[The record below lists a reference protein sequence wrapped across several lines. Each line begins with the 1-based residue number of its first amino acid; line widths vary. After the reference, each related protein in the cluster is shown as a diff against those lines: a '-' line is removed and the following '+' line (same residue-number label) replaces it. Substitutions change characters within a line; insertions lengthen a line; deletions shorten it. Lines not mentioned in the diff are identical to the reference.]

1 MASESQPNDRWD
13 RVASQLRACREAQ
26 EQAWGGID
34 NATLGRFIADDLNSE
49 ERRQVEQAIDKRPE
63 LRRLTDLVRDVL
75 ADFDSPRAN
84 SPAPQQQPTRPR
96 PLPFPKSQ
104 PERRPMV
111 RWLQKRSGMLAAA
124 CLLLALSTAL
134 FDSRFTAG
142 LRGASDGTDEGK
154 TSNEVITVAM
164 KDSGNPY
171 FLEEKPLASAVGRR
185 DLPSGERYG
194 VAFAYPAPG
203 VNRLELL
210 NHKIEGLQE
219 QGKWREALA
228 FDAKSVAI
236 ARRANLEQR
245 LEYAANRELVAS
257 VSQHQGDLD
266 HAYGCLT
273 QAFEIR
279 MRKLGSENKETARTA
294 LSIANI
300 YAVAIN
306 SGTNASDYPPAPLP
320 ASPGRPLMMVSSKEI
335 GAEHDGDRK
344 YGKDLHERLA
354 QRDPALM
361 KQRVVPIMVQGLENA
376 SSEKER
382 EQLVLAIGNLGPNAA
397 DAAPALS
404 AQLRKVSGY
413 EMKKTGEPVLLSRP
427 DANSVMTERERCV
440 ILWAIGRMGPSAR
453 EAVPALVES
462 LQSTSPEV
470 RRNAADALG
479 QLVPN
484 MRDSVASYVKSDGA
498 KAVAIKEILQRLA
511 IEEKRLSTHGAEHKP
526 NRDVLGIVV
535 GPPGTAAKISQSAFG
550 D

>member
-1 MASESQPNDRWD
+1 MASEPQPNDRWE

-49 ERRQVEQAIDKRPE
+49 ERRQVEQAIDERPE

-75 ADFDSPRAN
+75 ADFDSPIAN
-84 SPAPQQQPTRPR
+84 SPAPQLQPARPR
-96 PLPFPKSQ
+96 TRPFPKSQ
-104 PERRPMV
+104 PERRPIV

-134 FDSRFTAG
+134 FDSRFSAG
-142 LRGASDGTDEGK
+142 LRGASDGTDDGK

-171 FLEEKPLASAVGRR
+171 FLEEKPLASAIGRR
-185 DLPSGERYG
+185 DLSTGERFG
-194 VAFAYPAPG
+194 IAFAYPAPG

-236 ARRANLEQR
+236 ARRANLEQH

-257 VSQHQGDLD
+257 VSQQQGDLD
-266 HAYGCLT
+266 HAYGCLS
-273 QAFEIR
+273 QALEIR
-279 MRKLGSENKETARTA
+279 ISRLGSENKETARTA

-306 SGTNASDYPPAPLP
+306 SGTNTSDYAPATLPAP
-320 ASPGRPLMMVSSKEI
+320 PGRPLMMASSKDV
-335 GAEHDGDRK
+335 GAEYDRDRK
-344 YGKDLHERLA
+344 YGKDLHERLV
-354 QRDPALM
+354 QRDPIMM
-361 KQRVVPIMVQGLENA
+361 KQRVVRIMVRGLENS

-404 AQLRKVSGY
+404 AQLRKGNGY
-413 EMKKTGEPVLLSRP
+413 EMKKTGEPIFPSMP
-427 DANSVMTERERCV
+427 DANSVITERERCV
-440 ILWAIGRMGPSAR
+440 TLWAIGRMGPSAR
-453 EAVPALVES
+453 EAAPALVES

-484 MRDSVASYVKSDGA
+484 MRDAVASYAKLDGA
-498 KAVAIKEILQRLA
+498 KAVAIKDILQRLA
-511 IEEKRLSTHGAEHKP
+511 LEEERLSTRGAEHKH

-535 GPPGTAAKISQSAFG
+535 GPAGTAAKINHSAFG